1 MPTDPNDKR
10 ETLSMTFLEREEKQ
24 LEENDNTGGKS
35 LVLEST
41 ETVSEEDYDNT
52 DAASRPS

>member
-10 ETLSMTFLEREEKQ
+10 ETLSMTVLEREEKQ

>member
-1 MPTDPNDKR
+1 
-10 ETLSMTFLEREEKQ
+10 MTVLEREEKQ

>member
-10 ETLSMTFLEREEKQ
+10 ETLSMTVLEREEKQ

-41 ETVSEEDYDNT
+41 ETVSEADYDNT

>member
-1 MPTDPNDKR
+1 
-10 ETLSMTFLEREEKQ
+10 MTVLEREEKQ

-41 ETVSEEDYDNT
+41 ETVSEADYDNT

>member
-41 ETVSEEDYDNT
+41 ETVSEADYDNT